1 MPEISVVIPSFRG
14 GWLLREAIASVQT
27 QTFENW
33 ELIIV
38 FDGCD
43 DDLSDIERADPR
55 VRSIHQARRGA
66 AVARNV
72 GIHQA
77 TAELVALLDDD
88 DRMLP
93 DRLRLQSAAMD
104 DETVV
109 ITHTQ
114 YRVIGPDGRILR
126 DGDAAETSYL
136 DFLRGASHVMS
147 GTAMFRKRS
156 FQEVGGYNS
165 VLQFGEGQDLIF
177 RIAREGRICFVPR
190 CSTNTVNTIP
200 TSGLVR
206 HRAAKRLR

>member
-1 MPEISVVIPSFRG
+1 MTISRTSSGPI
-14 GWLLREAIASVQT
+14 LE
-27 QTFENW
+27 
-33 ELIIV
+33 
-38 FDGCD
+38 CD
-43 DDLSDIERADPR
+43 RFIRP
-55 VRSIHQARRGA
+55 
-66 AVARNV
+66 AVARRLLERRNRPSNRRAGRV
-72 GIHQA
+72 
-77 TAELVALLDDD
+77 LDDD
-88 DRMLP
+88 DRTLP

-177 RIAREGRICFVPR
+177 RIAREGRICFVPEVLYEYR
-190 CSTNTVNTIP
+190 QHDSNVWFGSS
-200 TSGLVR
+200 SGSEETASILATALLCCPGSR
-206 HRAAKRLR
+206 